1 MSADY
6 SLEIEVLREMPLFK
20 GISDNLITEILESSP
35 HVIRFYKKGDFIAV
49 EKGVCKSLLALY
61 EGIVQG
67 YMTSNEGKK
76 IVVENIVAPML
87 AAPNFLFAT
96 KNFFPITA
104 EVISESAKV
113 VVINKDSFLDLMMK
127 NKLLLTNYLNV
138 LSDKS
143 IFLFSKLNDSSLKSL
158 SGRLAKYFYQH
169 YNQIGTQQ
177 QIADLL
183 GATRPSIGRIIKK
196 FSDEN
201 YIEITNHKIN
211 IINRERLKELFG

>member
-6 SLEIEVLREMPLFK
+6 SLEIEVLRKMPLFK

-49 EKGVCKSLLALY
+49 EKGICKSLLALY

-67 YMTSNEGKK
+67 YMTNNYGKK
-76 IVVENIVAPML
+76 VVVENIVAPIL

-96 KNFFPITA
+96 KNYFPITA
-104 EVISESAKV
+104 EVISDSAKV
-113 VVINKDSFLDLMMK
+113 VVINRDSFLDLMMK
-127 NKLLLTNYLNV
+127 NKLLLTNYLNI

-143 IFLFSKLNDSSLKSL
+143 IFLFSKLSDSSLKSL
-158 SGRLAKYFYQH
+158 SGRMAKYFYQH
-169 YNQIGTQQ
+169 HDNIGTQQ

-183 GATRPSIGRIIKK
+183 GATRPSIARVIKK
-196 FSDEN
+196 FSDEK
-201 YIEITNHKIN
+201 YIEVINHKIN
-211 IINRERLKELFG
+211 IINHERLKELF

>member
-6 SLEIEVLREMPLFK
+6 SLEIEVLRKMPLFK
-20 GISDNLITEILESSP
+20 GISDNMITEILESSP

-49 EKGVCKSLLALY
+49 EKGICKNLLALY
-61 EGIVQG
+61 EGVVQG
-67 YMTSNEGKK
+67 YMTSNDGKK
-76 IVVENIVAPML
+76 VVIENIVAPIL

-96 KNFFPITA
+96 KNYFPITA
-104 EVISESAKV
+104 EVISDSAKV

-143 IFLFSKLNDSSLKSL
+143 ILLFAKISDSSLKSL

-169 YNQIGTQQ
+169 HDNIGTQQ

-183 GATRPSIGRIIKK
+183 GATRPSIARVIKK

-201 YIEITNHKIN
+201 YIEIINHKIN
-211 IINRERLKELFG
+211 IINREKLKEFF

>member
-6 SLEIEVLREMPLFK
+6 SLEIEVLRKMPLFK

-49 EKGVCKSLLALY
+49 EKGICKSLLALY

-67 YMTSNEGKK
+67 YMTNNYGKK
-76 IVVENIVAPML
+76 VVVENIVAPIL

-96 KNFFPITA
+96 KNYFPITA
-104 EVISESAKV
+104 EVISDSAKV
-113 VVINKDSFLDLMMK
+113 VVINRDSFLDLMMK
-127 NKLLLTNYLNV
+127 NKLLLTNYLNI

-143 IFLFSKLNDSSLKSL
+143 IFLFSKLSDSSLKSL
-158 SGRLAKYFYQH
+158 SGRMAKYFYQH
-169 YNQIGTQQ
+169 HDNIGTQQ

-183 GATRPSIGRIIKK
+183 GATRPSIARVIKK
-196 FSDEN
+196 FSDEK
-201 YIEITNHKIN
+201 YIEVINHKIK
-211 IINRERLKELFG
+211 IINHERLKELF